1 MTECCLRQIQID
13 IWQAGWEGRSNCYFW
28 DFTIFH
34 TPAQIRHNTK
44 WCIQQVIKD
53 VYVMILPRSG
63 WCPAVLGLSDRWYGE
78 TRRRETERTMACF
91 TQETPQP
98 FQWSNI
104 HIWALLVTQF
114 DTISTDWPSDDK
126 WTLTK
131 VLWCVV
137 TIYHKH
143 FWLFRHWCPLCL
155 SSSLLGRH
163 RAICQSGLTLY
174 LLPFG
179 NDLSFFSNLSLWFQ
193 HAQLL

>member
-1 MTECCLRQIQID
+1 
-13 IWQAGWEGRSNCYFW
+13 
-28 DFTIFH
+28 
-34 TPAQIRHNTK
+34 
-44 WCIQQVIKD
+44 
-53 VYVMILPRSG
+53 MILPRSG

-104 HIWALLVTQF
+104 HIWALLVTHCL
-114 DTISTDWPSDDK
+114 TLSLSTGPQMIHGRWQK
-126 WTLTK
+126 FK
-131 VLWCVV
+131 VLWCVG
-137 TIYHKH
+137 TIYHKQ
-143 FWLFRHWCPLCL
+143 FWLFRYWCPLRL
-155 SSSLLGRH
+155 SSSSLLGRH
-163 RAICQSGLTLY
+163 RAICHSGLTLY